1 MPGGILNGFKSFV
14 EKVVPKNL
22 PIPGI
27 ANTDEE
33 EENKDKWDKD
43 LHLYNRE
50 GFFYVLIIDSNIND
64 LEHEQTIAE
73 EAGCNVATAT
83 TGGEGLDR
91 ISKDKYDLIM
101 ISIELPRMDGEQT
114 LKNLQNS
121 EVSKCRDS
129 KKYAILS
136 ETDKKSDQY
145 YLNLGF
151 DGIIRKPCEKCV
163 MEYIIMN
170 HAPKKM
176 LPEDERT
183 LNYIKELAENTKR
196 LKRCDVRLS
205 VGLGNHENDINLYK
219 EAAKT
224 FCKKFEPAYNA
235 AMDALFLNNKL
246 NYMEAV
252 REMREDA
259 RELGAIHLADMFD
272 DHVNMA
278 KDDTFDVAQNN
289 WKRLLKEWRYVVTG
303 MADWLGEP
311 EIVPS
316 SFEQDDIK
324 SNGIW
329 ISVNEMRERVEDII
343 TALEDDDQEYA
354 ASMMRL
360 LLEYDFDDII
370 RRKLHRGS
378 RLMDTDT
385 EFAIEIFR
393 TI

>member
-1 MPGGILNGFKSFV
+1 MPGGILNGFKSFM

-27 ANTDEE
+27 GNSEDEE
-33 EENKDKWDKD
+33 KNDIWDKE
-43 LHLYNRE
+43 LHLYTRE
-50 GFFYVLIIDSNIND
+50 GLFYALIIDSNIND
-64 LEHEQTIAE
+64 LDYEKELLE
-73 EAGCNVATAT
+73 ETGCSVATSSA
-83 TGGEGLDR
+83 GGEGLDL
-91 ISKDKYDLIM
+91 ISKDKYDLIF

-114 LKNLQNS
+114 LKNLKNS

-129 KKYAILS
+129 KVYAILA

-145 YLNLGF
+145 YLSLGF
-151 DGIIRKPCEKCV
+151 DGTIRKPAEKCV
-163 MEYIIMN
+163 MEYIVMN

-205 VGLGNHENDINLYK
+205 TGLANHENNIELYK
-219 EAAKT
+219 DAARK
-224 FCKKFEPAYNA
+224 FCKKFEPAYNE
-235 AMDALFLNNKL
+235 AMDSLFLNNKL
-246 NYMEAV
+246 QYMEAV
-252 REMREDA
+252 REMREHA
-259 RELGAIHLADMFD
+259 RKLGAIHLADIFD

-278 KDDTFDVAQNN
+278 KDDTFEVAQKN
-289 WKRLLKEWRYVVTG
+289 WKSLLKEWRYVVTG

-316 SFEQDDIK
+316 SFEQEGIK

-329 ISVNEMRERVEDII
+329 ISESEMRERVEDII
-343 TALEDDDQEYA
+343 KALLDDDQEYA
-354 ASMMRL
+354 ASMMKL
-360 LLEYDFDDII
+360 LLEYDFDDLI
-370 RRKLHRGS
+370 RRKLNRGS
-378 RLMDTDT
+378 TLMDTDT

>member
-14 EKVVPKNL
+14 ERVVPKNL
-22 PIPGI
+22 PIPGVG
-27 ANTDEE
+27 NSDEDE
-33 EENKDKWDKD
+33 KKDVWDKD

-50 GFFYVLIIDSNIND
+50 GFYYVLIIDSNIND
-64 LEHEQTIAE
+64 LEREQEILE
-73 EAGCNVATAT
+73 ETGCNVATAS

-91 ISKDKYDLIM
+91 VSKDKYDLIM
-101 ISIELPRMDGEQT
+101 IFIDLPRMDGEQT
-114 LKNLQNS
+114 LKNLKAS
-121 EVSKCRDS
+121 AVSKCRDS
-129 KKYAILS
+129 KIYAILA
-136 ETDKKSDQY
+136 ETDKKGDQY

-151 DGIIRKPCEKCV
+151 DGIIRKPTEKCV
-163 MEYIIMN
+163 MEYIIIN

-183 LNYIKELAENTKR
+183 LEYIKKMAEDTKR

-205 VGLGNHENDINLYK
+205 WGLTNNENNLDVYK
-219 EAAKT
+219 DAARK

-235 AMDALFLNNKL
+235 AMDSLFLNNKL
-246 NYMEAV
+246 GYMGAV
-252 REMREDA
+252 REMREEA
-259 RELGAIHLADMFD
+259 RSLGAIHLADIFD

-278 KDDTFDVAQNN
+278 KDDTFEVAQKN
-289 WKRLLKEWRYVVTG
+289 WKTLLKEWRYVVTG

-316 SFEQDDIK
+316 SFEQEGIK

-329 ISVNEMRERVEDII
+329 ISESDMRERVEDII
-343 TALEDDDQEYA
+343 TALLDDDQEYA
-354 ASMMRL
+354 ASMMKL
-360 LLEYDFDDII
+360 LLEYDFDDLI
-370 RRKLHRGS
+370 RRKLNRGS